1 MFKVLAV
8 GLKFVLRLILITI
21 GIVLGASLLLAAL
34 LYGSLKLFDRVEF
47 ADFGEW
53 RWHQRLELEVET
65 PAGLVRGAS
74 VQRNETGATPSWL
87 FGGGMGSRVKGEA
100 LVLEVAPGRYLF
112 ALLSE
117 TKYDPFVLFFPKQ
130 APREVATRLAK
141 LRAKRE
147 IPPDQL
153 PLLVTFDN
161 VADPRTVQRV
171 DPANL
176 AASFGPGI
184 SLKSATLEILSTYVP
199 VTKGEV
205 EKRLGP
211 IWGSQLNAEWT
222 TLSSKQ
228 HDLLSS
234 LNWKRGN

>member
-1 MFKVLAV
+1 MFRTLAA
-8 GLKFVLRLILITI
+8 GIESVLRLIFIAI
-21 GIVLGASLLLAAL
+21 GIVLGACLLLAAL
-34 LYGSLKLFDRVEF
+34 LYGSLKLLDRVEF
-47 ADFGEW
+47 AGFGEW

-65 PAGLVRGAS
+65 PAGLVRGTS

-87 FGGGMGSRVKGEA
+87 FGGGMGSRIKGEA

-130 APREVATRLAK
+130 VPREVATRLSK
-141 LRAKRE
+141 LRAKQE
-147 IPPDQL
+147 IPRDQL

-176 AASFGPGI
+176 AASFGPGF
-184 SLKSATLEILSTYVP
+184 SLKSATLEILSTSAP
-199 VTKGEV
+199 VTEGKV
-205 EKRLGP
+205 EKVFGP
-211 IWGSQLNAEWT
+211 IWTEKLKSEWT
-222 TLSSKQ
+222 SLSHWQ
-228 HDLLSS
+228 RDLLTSVV
-234 LNWKRGN
+234 WKMEK